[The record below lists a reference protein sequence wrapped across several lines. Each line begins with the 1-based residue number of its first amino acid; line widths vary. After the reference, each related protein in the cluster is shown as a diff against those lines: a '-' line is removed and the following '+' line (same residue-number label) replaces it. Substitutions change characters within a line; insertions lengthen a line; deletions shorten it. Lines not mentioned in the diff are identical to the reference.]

1 MNIYVF
7 SSSRGPSGIAILC
20 LSGKNILKICKEIT
34 KEKEYVNILEF
45 KSSVFIT
52 PINLLC

>member
-7 SSSRGPSGIAILC
+7 SSSRGPSGIAILR
-20 LSGKNILKICKEIT
+20 LSGKDTLKICKEIT

-45 KSSVFIT
+45 KNSIFIT
-52 PINLLC
+52 PTNLLC